1 MDNTDARLPSRIWV
15 EALVR
20 RAQVAGAAAFIVQAG
35 DDARGDRLVKVSRL
49 NGTARVMTRGMG
61 MDGTSV
67 FIDLEAQGIGPDEAS
82 VDAYIARARVRDSD
96 LWVIEIEDPAGRHFI
111 TEVVEGDAKEM
122 QPDHSDVFKRRL

>member
-20 RAQVAGAAAFIVQAG
+20 RAQVAGAAAFIVQ
-35 DDARGDRLVKVSRL
+35 R
-49 NGTARVMTRGMG
+49 TMM
-61 MDGTSV
+61 
-67 FIDLEAQGIGPDEAS
+67 
-82 VDAYIARARVRDSD
+82 RDTD